1 MGLTLVWTS
10 SPATSKIRKD
20 TTFLRW
26 LLKAKNVAWEEV
38 QLAGVMENSTLTVS
52 CSQSFVL
59 CSTLHVRDSAR
70 RSRPSMER
78 QPSPPHLSGCFI
90 L

>member
-38 QLAGVMENSTLTVS
+38 DIARDWDAR
-52 CSQSFVL
+52 QSFRQGDIQALPQVQL
-59 CSTLHVRDSAR
+59 DGVFIGTLETLQDLEDHGELDELIS
-70 RSRPSMER
+70 S
-78 QPSPPHLSGCFI
+78 H
-90 L
+90 